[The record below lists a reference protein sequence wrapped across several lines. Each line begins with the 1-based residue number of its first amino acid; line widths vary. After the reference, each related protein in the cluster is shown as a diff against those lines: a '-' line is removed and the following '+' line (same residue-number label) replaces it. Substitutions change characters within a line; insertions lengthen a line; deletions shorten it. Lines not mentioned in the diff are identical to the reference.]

1 MRTTKAWIFAVGF
14 SAMLIA
20 GATVAL
26 GADGPGQPQP
36 ATSAPATTLPTSP
49 DAAASA
55 GPATSPQPTAAASGA
70 QVQQVLVGLLA
81 EMRLPADPAGGP
93 PAPVAPAEI
102 EARLRAELAKVGLH
116 P

>member
-26 GADGPGQPQP
+26 GADGRGQGQP
-36 ATSAPATTLPTSP
+36 ATSAPATT
-49 DAAASA
+49 
-55 GPATSPQPTAAASGA
+55 PATSPDAAASGA